1 MDVFSCAF
9 VIVFIGSSFP
19 FAVSDAGPA
28 VLGACATAE
37 ASGAVDGGLLV
48 AGAADDVLAGGTS
61 LVRSHPPMAS
71 ANTIAGTMAAAFRVR
86 LFMVFSKREVGASTL
101 SGAPAADH
109 SPIPV

>member
-1 MDVFSCAF
+1 MDVFSCAS

-19 FAVSDAGPA
+19 FAVADSEPE

-37 ASGAVDGGLLV
+37 ASGAVDGSVVV
-48 AGAADDVLAGGTS
+48 AGAADEVLAGGIS
-61 LVRSHPPMAS
+61 LVRPHPLMAS

-86 LFMVFSKREVGASTL
+86 PFMVFSKREVGASTL
-101 SGAPAADH
+101 SGTPAADH